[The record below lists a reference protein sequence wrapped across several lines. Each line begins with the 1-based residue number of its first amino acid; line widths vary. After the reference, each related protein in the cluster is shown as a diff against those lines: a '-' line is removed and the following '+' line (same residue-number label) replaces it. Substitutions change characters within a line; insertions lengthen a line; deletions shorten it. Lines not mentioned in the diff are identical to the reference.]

1 VRRHELDVLSL
12 VCGLF
17 FVGVALFGL
26 WGAGSAE
33 FGGWRLP
40 ALLIAVGVIGLV
52 ATLARR
58 PRTET
63 GDPGEPFDPGT
74 EDPGPR

>member
-1 VRRHELDVLSL
+1 MRRHELDVLSL

-17 FVGVALFGL
+17 FVGVAALFGL
-26 WGAGSAE
+26 WGGGSAE

-63 GDPGEPFDPGT
+63 GEPGDPDPGT
-74 EDPGPR
+74 DAPDPR